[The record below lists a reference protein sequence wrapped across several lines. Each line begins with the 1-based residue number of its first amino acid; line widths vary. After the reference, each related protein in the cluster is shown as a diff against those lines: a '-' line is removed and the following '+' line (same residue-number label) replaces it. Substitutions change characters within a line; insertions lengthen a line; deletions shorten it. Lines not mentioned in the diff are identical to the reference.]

1 MDGGGA
7 LGHVFQNALSGERDV
22 GKAVITLQILAEEDN
37 YQWWPKSAIYTY
49 ITYVVME
56 TTTHKKKKLLYFL
69 NHYINFKL
77 LHKVALYF
85 TARVN

>member
-37 YQWWPKSAIYTY
+37 YQ
-49 ITYVVME
+49 
-56 TTTHKKKKLLYFL
+56 
-69 NHYINFKL
+69 
-77 LHKVALYF
+77 
-85 TARVN
+85 

>member
-7 LGHVFQNALSGERDV
+7 LGHVFQNALSRERDV
-22 GKAVITLQILAEEDN
+22 GKAVITLRILAEEDN

-56 TTTHKKKKLLYFL
+56 TTTHTQKKKTAVFSKPLYKFQT
-69 NHYINFKL
+69 I
-77 LHKVALYF
+77 
-85 TARVN
+85 T

>member
-7 LGHVFQNALSGERDV
+7 LGHVFQNALSRERDV

-56 TTTHKKKKLLYFL
+56 TTTHTKKTAVFSKPLYKFQT
-69 NHYINFKL
+69 I
-77 LHKVALYF
+77 
-85 TARVN
+85 T